1 MKDTVSSDIV
11 YLCAASELK
20 SHPIWCS
27 ESIWEAALNQGEI
40 VINLFNI
47 EWASYFI
54 PFYSIPFYFISFWFW
69 FLYLGLILL

>member
-47 EWASYFI
+47 E
-54 PFYSIPFYFISFWFW
+54 
-69 FLYLGLILL
+69 